1 MKKWGFLAL
10 VVLLLGYAAARYLPN
25 TGNLGYDDKIRKESI
40 TNNNSLEV
48 VTQDQVYQGDL
59 LLVNR
64 QYPVHEDSVKSD
76 IVTLYEQADLV
87 QGYGLLDTSIRLSES
102 VAHKF
107 NKMVKAA
114 EKEGVNHFLISSGYR
129 DFEEQEKLYQE
140 KGSDY
145 ALPAQYSEHNLGLS
159 LDIGS
164 SQSEMSKAPEGKWLQ
179 KNAWKYG
186 FILRYPKDK
195 TEITGIKYE
204 PWHFRYVGL
213 PHSAIIHEKGLV
225 LEQYLDFL
233 KENKEISTTV
243 DGKAYTVSYFPVS
256 KYTTIKIPQ
265 EGQYMTSG
273 DNMDGIIVTTY

>member
-10 VVLLLGYAAARYLPN
+10 VVLLLGYAAVRYLPN

-40 TNNNSLEV
+40 RNNNSLEV

-59 LLVNR
+59 LLVNK

-179 KNAWKYG
+179 KMPGNTAL
-186 FILRYPKDK
+186 F
-195 TEITGIKYE
+195 
-204 PWHFRYVGL
+204 
-213 PHSAIIHEKGLV
+213 SAIRKTKPRLRG
-225 LEQYLDFL
+225 
-233 KENKEISTTV
+233 
-243 DGKAYTVSYFPVS
+243 
-256 KYTTIKIPQ
+256 
-265 EGQYMTSG
+265 
-273 DNMDGIIVTTY
+273 